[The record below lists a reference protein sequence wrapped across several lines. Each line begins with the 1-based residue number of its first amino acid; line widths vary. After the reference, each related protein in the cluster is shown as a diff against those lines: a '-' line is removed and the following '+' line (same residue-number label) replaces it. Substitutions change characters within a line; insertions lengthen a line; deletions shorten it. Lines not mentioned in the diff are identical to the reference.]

1 MGENIIFMR
10 SENKENYHASMPF
23 YEIRLSVTGACNQ
36 NCIYCG
42 PFVDG
47 KHTRGYGLISLE
59 QIREFASE
67 FKKIINEKRLHV
79 QITGG
84 EPTLRNDLVEIFNIL
99 NQHVNDIGM
108 TTNGS
113 RMTVELAENLLK
125 NGLSDVHIHLPS
137 LDKDV
142 YEKTTR
148 ARFDKNGLKNTLDS
162 ALFIKSRGGR
172 VEFNTPVTDINISTL
187 PILFDFCYKNKIN
200 LKLIEELKLD
210 DSPQIS
216 VDLIKKILADWIK
229 SNNIVYDE
237 TKIKNRYGIIYDLGK
252 NFFFRIAPVD
262 ETFKNNLINTSGQIL
277 LDGRFWVGGHNN
289 NFLFT
294 PSYSLPPIEGTIA
307 DLKKQVE
314 FIANKYEEL
323 SFKK

>member
-1 MGENIIFMR
+1 MLSENI
-10 SENKENYHASMPF
+10 ENHHASMTF

-47 KHTRGYGLISLE
+47 KHTLGYGLISLD
-59 QIREFASE
+59 QVREFASE
-67 FKKIINEKRLHV
+67 LKNIINGKELHI

-84 EPTLRNDLVEIFNIL
+84 EPTLRKDLVEIFNIL
-99 NQHVNDIGM
+99 NQHVKDIGM

-125 NGLSDVHIHLPS
+125 NGLSDLHIHLPS

-148 ARFDKNGLKNTLDS
+148 SRFDKDGLKNTLDS
-162 ALFIKSRGGR
+162 ALFIKSKGGR

-187 PILFDFCYKNKIN
+187 PSLFDFCYKNKIN
-200 LKLIEELKLD
+200 LKLIEELRLD
-210 DSPQIS
+210 GSPQIN
-216 VDLIKKILADWIK
+216 VDSIKKMLADWIK
-229 SNNIVYDE
+229 SSNIVYDE
-237 TKIKNRYGIIYDLGK
+237 TRIKNRYGIIYDLDK
-252 NFFFRIAPVD
+252 DFFFRIAPVD
-262 ETFKNNLINTSGQIL
+262 ETFKNNLLNTSGQIL
-277 LDGRFWVGGHNN
+277 LDGRYWVGGHNN

-294 PSYSLPPIEGTIA
+294 PSYSLPPIKGTIV
-307 DLKKQVE
+307 DLKKQIE
-314 FIANKYEEL
+314 FIADKYEEL
-323 SFKK
+323 LAKK

>member
-1 MGENIIFMR
+1 ML
-10 SENKENYHASMPF
+10 SENTENYHVSMPF

-47 KHTRGYGLISLE
+47 KHTRGYGFISLE
-59 QIREFASE
+59 QIREFVSE
-67 FKKIINEKRLHV
+67 LKNIINEKRLHI

-84 EPTLRNDLVEIFNIL
+84 EPTLRKDLVEIFSIL
-99 NQHVNDIGM
+99 NKQVGDIGM

-113 RMTVELAENLLK
+113 RMTIELADNLLK

-148 ARFDKNGLKNTLDS
+148 SRFDKDGLKNTLDS
-162 ALFIKSRGGR
+162 ALFIKSKGGR
-172 VEFNTPVTDINISTL
+172 VEFNTPVTNINISTL
-187 PILFDFCYKNKIN
+187 PSLFDFCYKNKIN
-200 LKLIEELKLD
+200 LKLIEELRLD
-210 DSPQIS
+210 DSPR
-216 VDLIKKILADWIK
+216 VDFVLIKKTLADWIK
-229 SNNIVYDE
+229 LNNVIYDE
-237 TKIKNRYGIIYDLGK
+237 TKIKNRYGIIYDLDK
-252 NFFFRIAPVD
+252 DFFFRIAPVD
-262 ETFKNNLINTSGQIL
+262 ETFKKNLSNASEQLL
-277 LDGRFWVGGHNN
+277 LDGRYWVGGHNN

-294 PSYSLPPIEGTIA
+294 PSYSLPPIKGTII
-307 DLKKQVE
+307 DLKMQIE

-323 SFKK
+323 LAKK